1 MCGPAKKKKW
11 AQDGTREKMQIIEI
25 FVKKNRWVEF
35 EIIEAKENIKIDMF
49 GLRKRK
55 RKKKIIKIN

>member
-1 MCGPAKKKKW
+1 
-11 AQDGTREKMQIIEI
+11 MQIIEI